1 MGAFIDS
8 LVRIYGFISSPGFSM
23 GRKLLLVLFI
33 ILAAFSLESIVNLL
47 MRRAFEKV
55 MSKRHDPGHVPDT
68 TKWVVLRRLV
78 SVMIYLIGLAMIVYV
93 IPEFR
98 AFSYSILAGAGVL
111 AIVAGFAAQSVFS
124 NILGGV
130 FIATSEPIRVGDRV
144 LISGHQGVVEDITLR
159 HLVMRT
165 WDNQHIIIPN
175 KNVNDQEIVNYSI
188 EGEEIVQT
196 LDIGISYDSDID
208 LARKIITEEIQKH
221 PDFIVFSSR
230 SALLSPEEKI
240 KVRVVEAGDFA
251 IKLKAYFWA
260 KDKMT
265 GFKMMCDVLE
275 SVKKRFDKEGVE
287 IPFPYRTIVE
297 KKSLRRPKKMKQK
310 R

>member
-1 MGAFIDS
+1 
-8 LVRIYGFISSPGFSM
+8 
-23 GRKLLLVLFI
+23 
-33 ILAAFSLESIVNLL
+33 
-47 MRRAFEKV
+47 
-55 MSKRHDPGHVPDT
+55 VPDT

-188 EGEEIVQT
+188 EGEEMVQT